1 MPRDSRAPR
10 GAASRS
16 TARAI
21 LGCALLTMTGCA
33 GLTNEP
39 RQVAPTPPVDQR
51 AVEGSIVS
59 SYLDTLY
66 KLARGSAT
74 EQAEILARL
83 EAEQAAAATPS
94 RNLHYGLALS
104 TPGHNGFDPVGA
116 QRLLREVLA
125 NPETLLPAERAIAY
139 LQLSLID
146 RYQALQAEIKRNRAE
161 TDRGE
166 RDRIAQLNRRL
177 AAENE
182 ENTRL
187 KRQLEE
193 AQAKL
198 DAISRIEQT
207 MKNRTS
213 QPEGR
218 NP

>member
-1 MPRDSRAPR
+1 M
-10 GAASRS
+10 
-16 TARAI
+16 
-21 LGCALLTMTGCA
+21 
-33 GLTNEP
+33 
-39 RQVAPTPPVDQR
+39 
-51 AVEGSIVS
+51 
-59 SYLDTLY
+59 
-66 KLARGSAT
+66 
-74 EQAEILARL
+74 
-83 EAEQAAAATPS
+83 
-94 RNLHYGLALS
+94 
-104 TPGHNGFDPVGA
+104 
-116 QRLLREVLA
+116 
-125 NPETLLPAERAIAY
+125 
-139 LQLSLID
+139 SLID
-146 RYQALQAEIKRNRAE
+146 QYQALQAEIKRNRAE